1 MICAKQ
7 DLFSC
12 YYLWIKEQKQFMSG
26 NLIRRLVILG
36 GLVIIGI
43 LSTQSYWLLKTW
55 DLKDQEFDLTVRKV
69 LLKVSQRIA
78 KFNSFELPKKS
89 FIERTASN
97 YYVVNINSGID
108 ANVLEDYLY
117 QEMGNFSLKTDF
129 EYSLFDCTSK
139 EMVYGNYCNLSD
151 ENKVGP
157 QNENLPTFT
166 DLDYYFVVRF
176 PSRESFLIANMRMTV
191 LFSIIAVLSVLFF
204 LYMIYIVLKQ
214 KRLSELQK
222 DFINNMTH
230 EFKTPIS
237 SIKIAADVL
246 SKNKHISDD
255 IRLKKYATII
265 TDQNQRL
272 NDQVE
277 KVLNIAR
284 LEKDNFELKKESIDL
299 HAALSK
305 IVKSE
310 SVRLKEGK
318 ISLNF
323 SEEKMEIY
331 ADPLHFTNVISNIL
345 DNAIKYSDKIPE
357 ITFTTEQRNN
367 LNIIEISDNGIG
379 IDKEKLKQIF
389 DKFYRVPTGD
399 VHNVKGFG
407 LGLFY
412 VKNICASH
420 GWIIDAKSEKG
431 KGTTFIIKILI

>member
-1 MICAKQ
+1 
-7 DLFSC
+7 
-12 YYLWIKEQKQFMSG
+12 MSG

-55 DLKDQEFDLTVRKV
+55 DLKEQEFDLTVRKV
-69 LLKVSQRIA
+69 LLKVAQRIA
-78 KFNSFELPKKS
+78 NFNEFELPKKS
-89 FIERTASN
+89 FIERTSSN

-108 ANVLEDYLY
+108 ANILEDYLY
-117 QEMGNFSLKTDF
+117 QEMGNFSLRTDF
-129 EYSLFDCTSK
+129 EYSVFDCMNK
-139 EMVYGNYCNLSD
+139 EMVYGNYCDLTD
-151 ENKVGP
+151 ENKVNI
-157 QNENLPTFT
+157 QNTNLPTFT

-176 PSRESFLIANMRMTV
+176 PSRESFLVANMRMTV
-191 LFSIIAVLSVLFF
+191 LFSIIAILSVLFF

-237 SIKIAADVL
+237 SIKIAADVIAGNQ
-246 SKNKHISDD
+246 SIREDS
-255 IRLKKYATII
+255 RLKRYASII
-265 TDQNQRL
+265 KEQNQRL

-284 LEKDNFELKKESIDL
+284 LEKDNFELKKETINL
-299 HAALSK
+299 HTTLSN
-305 IVKSE
+305 IVENE

-323 SEEKMEIY
+323 SEDNMEIF
-331 ADPLHFTNVISNIL
+331 ADPLHFTNVITTVL
-345 DNAIKYSDKIPE
+345 DNAIKYSPVNPV
-357 ITFTTEQRNN
+357 ITLATEFRNN
-367 LNIIEISDNGIG
+367 LKVIKIEDNGIG
-379 IDKEKLKQIF
+379 IEKEKLKHIF
-389 DKFYRVPTGD
+389 DKFYRVSTGD

-412 VKNICASH
+412 VKNICNAH
-420 GWIIDAKSEKG
+420 GWIIDAQSEIE
-431 KGTTFIIKILI
+431 KGTTFTIKIPN

>member
-1 MICAKQ
+1 MPG
-7 DLFSC
+7 S
-12 YYLWIKEQKQFMSG
+12 
-26 NLIRRLVILG
+26 LIRRLVILG

-78 KFNSFELPKKS
+78 KFNDFELPKKS
-89 FIERTASN
+89 FIERTSSN

-108 ANVLEDYLY
+108 ANILEDYLY
-117 QEMGNFSLKTDF
+117 QEMGNFSLNTDF
-129 EYSLFDCTSK
+129 EYSVFDCQNK
-139 EMVYGNYCNLSD
+139 EMVYGNYCDLTD
-151 ENKVGP
+151 ENKVNI
-157 QNENLPTFT
+157 QNTNLPTFT

-176 PSRESFLIANMRMTV
+176 PSRESFVLANMRMTV
-191 LFSIIAVLSVLFF
+191 LFSIIAILSVLFF

-246 SKNKHISDD
+246 SNNTSVREDK
-255 IRLKKYATII
+255 RLSRYATII
-265 TDQNQRL
+265 TEQNQRL
-272 NDQVE
+272 NNQVE

-284 LEKDNFELKKESIDL
+284 LERDNFKLKKETIDL
-299 HAALSK
+299 NKTLSN
-305 IVKSE
+305 IVENE
-310 SVRLKEGK
+310 SVRLNDGK

-323 SEEKMEIY
+323 EEDVEIY
-331 ADPLHFTNVISNIL
+331 ADPLHFTNVITTVL
-345 DNAIKYSDKIPE
+345 DNAIKYSEGDPE
-357 ITFTTEQRNN
+357 ILISTELRNN
-367 LNIIEISDNGIG
+367 LTVIKIKDSGIG
-379 IDKEKLKQIF
+379 IEKEKLKHIF
-389 DKFYRVPTGD
+389 DKFYRVSTGD

-412 VKNICASH
+412 VKNICNSH
-420 GWIIDAKSEKG
+420 GWIIDAQSELG
-431 KGTTFIIKILI
+431 KGTTFIIKIPN